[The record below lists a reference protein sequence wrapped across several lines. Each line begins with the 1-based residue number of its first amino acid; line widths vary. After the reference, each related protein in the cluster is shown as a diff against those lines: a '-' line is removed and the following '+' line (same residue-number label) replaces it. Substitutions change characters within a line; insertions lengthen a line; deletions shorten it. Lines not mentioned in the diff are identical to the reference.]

1 MYPARPPL
9 DAPSSPAAPDS
20 DPPPAA
26 ASPSPAALLRG
37 VRVLDLTN
45 VLAGP
50 FAAFQLA
57 LLGAEVVKVEAPGTG
72 DLARVLGADPGLN
85 RRLMGAS
92 FLAQNAGKRSIA
104 IDLKH
109 PEGRAVLL
117 DLARGA
123 DALIENFRPGVMAR
137 LGLGW
142 DALRAVRPQLVYCSI
157 SGFGQE
163 GPISANPAYDQIV
176 QGMAGVMSITGD
188 ARSAPLRAGYPVA
201 DTTGGLTAA
210 FAVAAAL
217 FDARRSGQG
226 RYIDV
231 SMLAAVL
238 ATLGWPV
245 SNWLI
250 AGVDGRPLG
259 NDNMTASPSGTFRT
273 ADKPIN
279 IAANKQ
285 EQFQALCRV
294 IGRAELAADGRFLE
308 RDDRVE
314 NRADLTREIEAA
326 LMRKPARHW
335 VDALNRAG
343 VPAGP
348 VLTVPEALAL
358 ADAQTHDLTQGFAGV
373 PGVDH
378 ELRLIRSG
386 FRVAGAEGKPERP
399 QVALPPPA
407 LGQHTDEILG
417 ELGYDAAKIV
427 RLREAKA
434 VA

>member
-1 MYPARPPL
+1 MTEAPAPPNL
-9 DAPSSPAAPDS
+9 
-20 DPPPAA
+20 PPP
-26 ASPSPAALLRG
+26 SPSALLQG

-50 FAAFQLA
+50 FAVFQLA
-57 LLGAEVVKVEAPGTG
+57 LLGADVVKVEAPGAG
-72 DLARVLGADPGLN
+72 DLARVLGAEPKLN
-85 RRLMGAS
+85 KALMGTS
-92 FLAQNAGKRSIA
+92 FLAQNGGKRSIA
-104 IDLKH
+104 VDLKH
-109 PEGRAVLL
+109 PEGRAVLI
-117 DLARGA
+117 DLVRGA

-137 LGLGW
+137 LKLSW
-142 DALRAVRPQLVYCSI
+142 AELEAVNPRLVYCSI

-163 GPISANPAYDQIV
+163 GSLRANPAYDQIV

-217 FDARRSGQG
+217 FDARRSGRG
-226 RYIDV
+226 RYLDV

-259 NDNMTASPSGTFRT
+259 NDNMTASPSGTFRC

-285 EQFQALCRV
+285 EQFAALARV
-294 IGRAELAADGRFLE
+294 IGRADLVGDRRFVE
-308 RDDRVE
+308 RDDRIE
-314 NRADLTREIEAA
+314 NRAELTAEIEAA
-326 LMRKPARHW
+326 LTRMPARHW
-335 VDALNRAG
+335 VEALNRAG

-348 VLTVPEALAL
+348 VLSVPEALAL
-358 ADAQTHDLTQGFAGV
+358 ADAQTRDLTQTFAQAPDV
-373 PGVDH
+373 ER

-386 FRVAGAEGKPERP
+386 FRVAGADGRAERP
-399 QVALPPPA
+399 AVGLPPPG
-407 LGQHTDEILG
+407 LGQHTDAILG
-417 ELGYDAAKIV
+417 ELGYGAEKIAA
-427 RLREAKA
+427 LRAAKA

>member
-1 MYPARPPL
+1 MAEAPAPP
-9 DAPSSPAAPDS
+9 DA
-20 DPPPAA
+20 
-26 ASPSPAALLRG
+26 PSPAALLRG

-50 FAAFQLA
+50 FAVFQLA
-57 LLGAEVVKVEAPGTG
+57 LLGADVVKVEAPGAG
-72 DLARVLGADPGLN
+72 DLARNLGADPRLN
-85 RRLMGAS
+85 KRLMGTS
-92 FLAQNAGKRSIA
+92 FLAQNGGKRSIA
-104 IDLKH
+104 VDLKRA
-109 PEGRAVLL
+109 EGRAVLL

-137 LGLGW
+137 LKLSW
-142 DALRAVRPQLVYCSI
+142 AELEAVNPGLVYCSI

-163 GPISANPAYDQIV
+163 GSLRANPAYDQIV
-176 QGMAGVMSITGD
+176 QGMAGVMSVTGD

-217 FDARRSGQG
+217 FDARRSGRG
-226 RYIDV
+226 RWIDV

-259 NDNMTASPSGTFRT
+259 NNNMTASPSGTFRC

-285 EQFQALCRV
+285 EQFAALARA
-294 IGRAELAADGRFLE
+294 IGRADLVGDRRFVE
-308 RDDRVE
+308 RDDRIE
-314 NRADLTREIEAA
+314 NRAELTAEIEAA
-326 LMRKPARHW
+326 LARKPARHW
-335 VDALNRAG
+335 VEALNRAG

-348 VLTVPEALAL
+348 VLSVPEALAL
-358 ADAQTHDLTQGFAGV
+358 AQAQTGDLTQAFAGV
-373 PGVDH
+373 PGVD
-378 ELRLIRSG
+378 RAVGLIRSG
-386 FRVAGAEGKPERP
+386 FRVAGADGRAERP
-399 QVALPPPA
+399 QVGLPPPA
-407 LGQHTDEILG
+407 LGQHTDEILRG
-417 ELGYDAAKIV
+417 LGYGAAKIA
-427 RLREAKA
+427 RLRDAKA

>member
-1 MYPARPPL
+1 MTA
-9 DAPSSPAAPDS
+9 
-20 DPPPAA
+20 PPPA
-26 ASPSPAALLRG
+26 ASPSPAALLQG

-50 FAAFQLA
+50 FAVFQLA
-57 LLGAEVVKVEAPGTG
+57 LLGADVVKVEAPGAG
-72 DLARVLGADPGLN
+72 DLARVLGADPRLN
-85 RRLMGAS
+85 KGLMGTS
-92 FLAQNAGKRSIA
+92 FLAQNGGKRSIA

-109 PEGRAVLL
+109 AQGRAVLL

-137 LGLGW
+137 LGLSW
-142 DALRAVRPQLVYCSI
+142 EELCAVRPQLVYCSI

-163 GPISANPAYDQIV
+163 GSLRANPAYDQIV
-176 QGMAGVMSITGD
+176 QGMAGVMSVTGD

-217 FDARRSGQG
+217 FDARRSGKG
-226 RYIDV
+226 RHIDV

-279 IAANKQ
+279 VAANKQ
-285 EQFQALCRV
+285 EQFEALCGV
-294 IGRAELAADGRFLE
+294 IGREGLGRDRRFAE
-308 RDDRVE
+308 RDDRIE
-314 NRADLTREIEAA
+314 NRAELTREIEAA
-326 LMRKPARHW
+326 LMQKPAEHW
-335 VDALNRAG
+335 VERLNRAG

-358 ADAQTHDLTQGFAGV
+358 ADAQTRDLTQGFAGV
-373 PGVDH
+373 PGLDR

-386 FRVAGAEGKPERP
+386 FRVAGADGRAERP
-399 QVALPPPA
+399 QVDLPPPR

-417 ELGYDAAKIV
+417 ELGYDAARIAD
-427 RLREAKA
+427 LRRAKA